1 LPPFS
6 LQQKYT
12 RIVNQIESQNSLVK
26 QSIDETQRLFD
37 SLMSKYFDD

>member
-1 LPPFS
+1 M
-6 LQQKYT
+6 
-12 RIVNQIESQNSLVK
+12 VNQIESQKSLVK